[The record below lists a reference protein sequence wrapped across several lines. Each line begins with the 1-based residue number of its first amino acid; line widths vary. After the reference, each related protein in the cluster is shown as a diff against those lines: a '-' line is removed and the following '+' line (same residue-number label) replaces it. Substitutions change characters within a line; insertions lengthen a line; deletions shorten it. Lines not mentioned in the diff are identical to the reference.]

1 MLWRPVHATVA
12 MLWKLPLPKNQWH
25 LAIATHVF
33 KRAEWQHLAFRVESS
48 KLLSIARLPALMA
61 GRACHV
67 VCWTLQAQP
76 WVPLAGN
83 HLHVVLL
90 LWKVS
95 AHCTSQVMVKPQL
108 ECSPA
113 DGAFSGIFC
122 ECPNPS
128 KNHYCRNH
136 DPCPSWHG
144 HSLKH
149 GTSIHGNSLTWSA
162 GVYHQAA
169 WMAQLAVCS
178 HIAFHSC
185 SIQISATL
193 LRMLSL

>member
-1 MLWRPVHATVA
+1 MLRRPVRATVA

-25 LAIATHVF
+25 MAIATHVL

-48 KLLSIARLPALMA
+48 KLLSIARLPVLMA

-95 AHCTSQVMVKPQL
+95 AHFTSQVMVKPEL

-113 DGAFSGIFC
+113 DGAFVASSVGAQTL
-122 ECPNPS
+122 P
-128 KNHYCRNH
+128 KTTTCRNH
-136 DPCPSWHG
+136 DPCASWHG
-144 HSLKH
+144 RSLKH

-169 WMAQLAVCS
+169 WMALLAVCS
-178 HIAFHSC
+178 HVALHR
-185 SIQISATL
+185 L
-193 LRMLSL
+193 KL